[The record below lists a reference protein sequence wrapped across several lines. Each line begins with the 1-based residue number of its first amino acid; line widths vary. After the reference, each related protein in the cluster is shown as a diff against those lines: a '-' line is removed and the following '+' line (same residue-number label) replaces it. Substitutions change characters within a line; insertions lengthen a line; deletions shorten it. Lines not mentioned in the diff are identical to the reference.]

1 MPSAAKPVGVS
12 CDLSPPFMQE
22 KLGQLLATYG
32 PLAAF
37 VWGLLETD
45 ILFLVVGASAGLG
58 KFGFFVGV
66 AGAYAGALVHD
77 GVLFWLSRSGADRIR
92 GNAAYQKFGPRVES
106 IARRMGAFQLF
117 AARFIYGIRYPSV
130 IFWGIQKMEWGT
142 FLLVN
147 GLGHLVWG
155 SGLAAAGYFLADR
168 LEMLKEN
175 VVLVQKGVLGFV
187 LVLLAYFWLKR
198 LRARKS

>member
-1 MPSAAKPVGVS
+1 
-12 CDLSPPFMQE
+12 
-22 KLGQLLATYG
+22 
-32 PLAAF
+32 
-37 VWGLLETD
+37 
-45 ILFLVVGASAGLG
+45 
-58 KFGFFVGV
+58 
-66 AGAYAGALVHD
+66 
-77 GVLFWLSRSGADRIR
+77 
-92 GNAAYQKFGPRVES
+92 
-106 IARRMGAFQLF
+106 
-117 AARFIYGIRYPSV
+117 
-130 IFWGIQKMEWGT
+130 MEWGT

>member
-1 MPSAAKPVGVS
+1 
-12 CDLSPPFMQE
+12 MQE
-22 KLGQLLATYG
+22 KLGHLLATYG

-58 KFGFFVGV
+58 KFGFVAGL

-92 GNAAYQKFGPRVES
+92 RNAAYQKFGPRVEA
-106 IARRMGAFQLF
+106 IAQRMGPFQLF

-130 IFWGIQKMEWGT
+130 IFWGIQKMQWGT
-142 FLLVN
+142 FFVVN

-155 SGLAAAGYFLADR
+155 TGLAAAGFFLADR
-168 LEMLKEN
+168 LEMLKQN
-175 VVLVQKGVLGFV
+175 VVLVQKGVLGV
-187 LVLLAYFWLKR
+187 VVVLLVLFWVKR
-198 LRARKS
+198 LRAKKSQ